1 MEGVEFLNVLTH
13 ELGHIFDLWILNW
26 ISKAKSTKYTE
37 FWQVIFSKDDPSLN
51 FYFISWLWEHTRRAG
66 MTSKEFVS
74 WYGMTDPFEDFAE
87 SFNAYMNH
95 YLYFKYLALNNYVLK
110 MKFDFI
116 DRYFNGFHFFDD
128 KEHFEKVKQKPTW
141 RPWDSTLM
149 E

>member
-1 MEGVEFLNVLTH
+1 
-13 ELGHIFDLWILNW
+13 
-26 ISKAKSTKYTE
+26 
-37 FWQVIFSKDDPSLN
+37 
-51 FYFISWLWEHTRRAG
+51 
-66 MTSKEFVS
+66 
-74 WYGMTDPFEDFAE
+74 MTDPFEDFAE

-95 YLYFKYLALNNYVLK
+95 FLYFKYLALNNYVLK

-128 KEHFEKVKQKPTW
+128 KENLEKIKQKPTW